1 MKAIYTRQEEVQN
14 PHRWLTVL
22 GIGIGVFIFALDVY
36 IVNLALP
43 VMIES
48 LHTNFATIQW
58 VILSY
63 LLAIAV
69 FVLSASKLGDM
80 WSKKRLY
87 IAGLSV
93 FTFSSLLCGI
103 APNVEILIVF
113 RALQGLGAA
122 FISGLGTAILVETF
136 PQKER
141 GLVLGIRAGI
151 FGLGIMLGPTIGGVL
166 IDLGDWPLIFLI
178 NVPIGIIACLIVAY
192 LVPDNE
198 ISSEDQRFDL
208 VGTLILTV
216 TLTCLILGITM
227 LQTQGLNSSLGVIL
241 LFISVICL
249 AVFLAVESKISQ
261 PMLDLK
267 IFQSLEFSLG
277 LVLRFWGNFV
287 MAGSIFM
294 LPFFLELVK
303 KYPTQKTGL
312 LLAVPSIIIAI
323 TAPLSGILSD
333 KFGSR
338 NVSIIGLILMA
349 IGCLSV
355 SGFDKDLTVCGYIL
369 AIIPYGLGV
378 GMFQSPNNS
387 TIMSAAPSHS
397 LGIASGLL
405 SLSRILGQTVGV
417 PLVGAIFSFTTI
429 TSADLSFSIDV
440 TSAPVE
446 ALVLGTQ
453 ITFRAVA
460 GLLLLSTMSVICF
473 WGLNK
478 NFTNRFPLRLKRG
491 MKEDI

>member
-1 MKAIYTRQEEVQN
+1 
-14 PHRWLTVL
+14 
-22 GIGIGVFIFALDVY
+22 
-36 IVNLALP
+36 
-43 VMIES
+43 
-48 LHTNFATIQW
+48 
-58 VILSY
+58 
-63 LLAIAV
+63 
-69 FVLSASKLGDM
+69 M

-216 TLTCLILGITM
+216 TLTCLISGITM

-378 GMFQSPNNS
+378 GMFQSPNAENRVTLSS
-387 TIMSAAPSHS
+387 TINHYRDHCS
-397 LGIASGLL
+397 
-405 SLSRILGQTVGV
+405 
-417 PLVGAIFSFTTI
+417 
-429 TSADLSFSIDV
+429 SI
-440 TSAPVE
+440 
-446 ALVLGTQ
+446 
-453 ITFRAVA
+453 
-460 GLLLLSTMSVICF
+460 
-473 WGLNK
+473 W
-478 NFTNRFPLRLKRG
+478 NFIR
-491 MKEDI
+491 

>member
-1 MKAIYTRQEEVQN
+1 
-14 PHRWLTVL
+14 
-22 GIGIGVFIFALDVY
+22 
-36 IVNLALP
+36 
-43 VMIES
+43 
-48 LHTNFATIQW
+48 
-58 VILSY
+58 
-63 LLAIAV
+63 
-69 FVLSASKLGDM
+69 
-80 WSKKRLY
+80 
-87 IAGLSV
+87 
-93 FTFSSLLCGI
+93 
-103 APNVEILIVF
+103 
-113 RALQGLGAA
+113 
-122 FISGLGTAILVETF
+122 
-136 PQKER
+136 
-141 GLVLGIRAGI
+141 
-151 FGLGIMLGPTIGGVL
+151 
-166 IDLGDWPLIFLI
+166 
-178 NVPIGIIACLIVAY
+178 
-192 LVPDNE
+192 
-198 ISSEDQRFDL
+198 
-208 VGTLILTV
+208 
-216 TLTCLILGITM
+216 
-227 LQTQGLNSSLGVIL
+227 
-241 LFISVICL
+241 
-249 AVFLAVESKISQ
+249 
-261 PMLDLK
+261 
-267 IFQSLEFSLG
+267 
-277 LVLRFWGNFV
+277 

-355 SGFDKDLTVCGYIL
+355 SGFDKDLTVCRYIL

-473 WGLNK
+473 WWLNK